1 VRDATGGP
9 AEEKTS
15 IKSLFMVA
23 VTGFEAQLPT
33 NHRSPSRRIPFD
45 GLVCRGSMEP
55 RSGAQTRTAQS
66 RRSLLL
72 MALLVAASF
81 SVFSAPVVLA
91 DGARDASIMLSVS
104 PTMQTVNPGE
114 SAEYTVTVR
123 NLGTE
128 PVTINLQSNED
139 TTQECNA
146 YTSTITQITG
156 QIEGGEVGEATMD
169 VNLAQGATDECDT
182 TVRATAQDGG
192 TPPGQPDQQETTVT
206 TKSGEGESGPL
217 YGVDLK
223 TDDADLEWDGSETM
237 VWDVEVENTGRVN
250 ETVILTIDENDN
262 PGCDP
267 SDLDIEV
274 DPSTVNID
282 NNSSEWVEVKAT
294 VPAGSSAAKYC
305 WTLHGQVQNDPT
317 QNASDDLD
325 LDLTVPEIH
334 ECTAQMSPTIISIDP
349 DSTGSAVVTFANT
362 GNSQFTIATTISGAK
377 SEWASFSGAS
387 SGLLPYD
394 DGQGEKEFTIQI
406 SPDDSAEAGSE
417 HVFTIEGNDGSSGPK
432 LCDVDLR
439 VIVGQS
445 HGAAISLSSTTIDQ
459 IEPGGNGTISVTV
472 MNLGNGPD
480 TLKLSTSAPPV
491 GWGISLSSSTV
502 NVGSRHG
509 TSSQATV
516 EVIVNAPFN
525 ALADAAITIEISVY
539 PNQGGEEYASDE
551 LTITVMPIHAWDVQ
565 ETTIKNQTGRSGTM
579 VNFPI
584 TIINDG
590 NLGDDFMFVVYF
602 TTRQDWATHFMD
614 GQTPVTSVVVPAFS
628 VKTVNLAVSI
638 DADGSG
644 EERDS
649 VFVTI
654 RIINSAIPC
663 PPHPQD
669 CPDEDGD
676 SIPDNQRE
684 LIFKATLSNRNHS
697 MAITIDE
704 AWSYGYGEPGSVQ
717 VILAP
722 GGSVSVPVWIENTGD
737 YTDDAYFLLSGL
749 EGIGTRSLQYE
760 GVDLALSGYQ
770 VEVAKAY
777 AAWNHSLNDYQA
789 DSEDSLAFHEVKSR
803 RCDVTCAENGV
814 EQWISLNSDNN
825 SHETRVYKVRATLII
840 TVSDGAENGAGGS
853 ATISVSSTKNTVQ
866 KSTVNIPILV
876 QSIKKIS
883 IDNNGVEELTVNY
896 PESATFSPTITNE
909 GNTPTEIRVFTSEGL
924 RGWVVSLE
932 ADLSG
937 ESNVV
942 DGITVPANTCSVDEG
957 NELTCIIQPG
967 TNITVR
973 AIVKSP
979 YGTAVADDF
988 TFTFSAEPVDLAIVG
1003 RVNQELEVHGMP
1015 QQGGLSFLGTTEG
1028 LTGISIGLLL
1038 LISYI
1043 FIEPKRR
1050 ARVAAK
1056 AARPKYVAELEPLPV
1071 NQSGAKRFKT
1081 NKIEMV
1087 AKEVGTESVVTITS
1101 STSDSVI
1108 GFAIRSTKGKG
1119 KRDMWVFA
1127 DDTRTKPQLHC
1138 IHRSKKK
1145 RIFDVMDSN
1154 SNTPFCVVKNFGK
1167 KKWSILRVDGSPWLD
1182 VQRSGRGGSKIWSFT
1197 SIDGDD
1203 VYGVISISKEESGM
1217 TELSAERFTSDL
1229 DARAMWLVSLAILMG

>member
-1 VRDATGGP
+1 
-9 AEEKTS
+9 
-15 IKSLFMVA
+15 
-23 VTGFEAQLPT
+23 
-33 NHRSPSRRIPFD
+33 
-45 GLVCRGSMEP
+45 MEP
-55 RSGAQTRTAQS
+55 RRRHQS
-66 RRSLLL
+66 HAAKSRGSLLL

-156 QIEGGEVGEATMD
+156 QIEAGEVGEATMD

-274 DPSTVNID
+274 DPSTVSID
-282 NNSSEWVEVKAT
+282 NNSSEWVEVEAT

-325 LDLTVPEIH
+325 LDLTIPEIH
-334 ECTAQMSPTIISIDP
+334 ECTAQLSPTMLSVDP
-349 DSTGSAVVTFANT
+349 DSTGSVIVTFYNT
-362 GNSQFTIATTISGAK
+362 GNTQFTISTTISAINDG
-377 SEWASFSGAS
+377 WASFAGSS

-394 DGQGEKEFTIQI
+394 DGSGERQFTIEI
-406 SPDDSAEAGSE
+406 TPDDKDEAGSE

-432 LCDVDLR
+432 LCETDLR

-445 HGAAISLSSTTIDQ
+445 HGAAISLSSSTIDQ
-459 IEPGGNGTISVTV
+459 VEPGGNGSISVTV

-491 GWGISLSSSTV
+491 GWGVSLSSSTV

-509 TSSQATV
+509 SSSQATV
-516 EVIVNAPFN
+516 EVVVNAPFN
-525 ALADAAITIEISVY
+525 ALADDAISIEISVY
-539 PNQGGEEYASDE
+539 PNNGGQSYAMEEV
-551 LTITVMPIHAWDVQ
+551 TITVMPIHAWDVQ
-565 ETTIKNQTGRSGTM
+565 ETTIKNQTGRSWTM

-584 TIINDG
+584 TIVNDG
-590 NLGDDFMFVVYF
+590 NIGDNFMLAVIFN
-602 TTRQDWATHFMD
+602 TRSSWATHFMD

-649 VFVTI
+649 ATMTI
-654 RIINSAIPC
+654 RITNSDD
-663 PPHPQD
+663 QNNG
-669 CPDEDGD
+669 DEDGD
-676 SIPDNQRE
+676 NIPDNQRE
-684 LIFKATLSNRNHS
+684 LNFKATLSNRNHS

-704 AWSYGYGEPGSVQ
+704 EWSYGYGEPGSVQ
-717 VILAP
+717 VVLAP

-737 YTDDAYFLLSGL
+737 YTDEAYFLLSGL
-749 EGIGTRSLQYE
+749 EGIGTRSLEYE
-760 GVDLALSGYQ
+760 GADLALSGYQ

-777 AAWNHSLNDYQA
+777 AAWNHSSNDYQA

-814 EQWISLNSDNN
+814 EQWISMNSDNT
-825 SHETRVYKVRATLII
+825 SHETRVYKIKVTLII
-840 TVSDGAENGAGGS
+840 TLSDGAENGAGGS

-883 IDNNGVEELTVNY
+883 IDNNGVDELTVNY

-942 DGITVPANTCSVDEG
+942 DGITVPANTCSVD
-957 NELTCIIQPG
+957 
-967 TNITVR
+967 
-973 AIVKSP
+973 
-979 YGTAVADDF
+979 
-988 TFTFSAEPVDLAIVG
+988 
-1003 RVNQELEVHGMP
+1003 
-1015 QQGGLSFLGTTEG
+1015 
-1028 LTGISIGLLL
+1028 
-1038 LISYI
+1038 
-1043 FIEPKRR
+1043 
-1050 ARVAAK
+1050 
-1056 AARPKYVAELEPLPV
+1056 
-1071 NQSGAKRFKT
+1071 
-1081 NKIEMV
+1081 
-1087 AKEVGTESVVTITS
+1087 
-1101 STSDSVI
+1101 
-1108 GFAIRSTKGKG
+1108 
-1119 KRDMWVFA
+1119 
-1127 DDTRTKPQLHC
+1127 
-1138 IHRSKKK
+1138 
-1145 RIFDVMDSN
+1145 
-1154 SNTPFCVVKNFGK
+1154 
-1167 KKWSILRVDGSPWLD
+1167 
-1182 VQRSGRGGSKIWSFT
+1182 
-1197 SIDGDD
+1197 
-1203 VYGVISISKEESGM
+1203 
-1217 TELSAERFTSDL
+1217 
-1229 DARAMWLVSLAILMG
+1229 

>member
-1 VRDATGGP
+1 
-9 AEEKTS
+9 
-15 IKSLFMVA
+15 
-23 VTGFEAQLPT
+23 
-33 NHRSPSRRIPFD
+33 
-45 GLVCRGSMEP
+45 
-55 RSGAQTRTAQS
+55 
-66 RRSLLL
+66 
-72 MALLVAASF
+72 MALLIAASF

-156 QIEGGEVGEATMD
+156 QIEAGEVGEATMD

-237 VWDVEVENTGRVN
+237 VWDIEVENTGRVN

-282 NNSSEWVEVKAT
+282 NNSSEWVEVEAT

-334 ECTAQMSPTIISIDP
+334 ECTAQLSTTMLSVDP
-349 DSTGSAVVTFANT
+349 DSTSSVIVTFYNT
-362 GNSQFTIATTISGAK
+362 GNTQFTISTTISAINDG
-377 SEWASFSGAS
+377 WASFSGSS

-394 DGQGEKEFTIQI
+394 DGSGERQFTIEI
-406 SPDDSAEAGSE
+406 TPDDKDEAGSE

-432 LCDVDLR
+432 LCETDLR

-445 HGAAISLSSTTIDQ
+445 HGAAISLSSSTIDQ
-459 IEPGGNGTISVTV
+459 VEPGGNGSISVTV
-472 MNLGNGPD
+472 MNLGNGQD

-491 GWGISLSSSTV
+491 GWGVSLSSSTV

-509 TSSQATV
+509 SSSQATV
-516 EVIVNAPFN
+516 EVVVNAPFN
-525 ALADAAITIEISVY
+525 ALADDAISIEISVY
-539 PNQGGEEYASDE
+539 PNNGGQSYAMEEV
-551 LTITVMPIHAWDVQ
+551 TITVMPIHAWDVQ

-590 NLGDDFMFVVYF
+590 NIGDNFMLAVIFN
-602 TTRQDWATHFMD
+602 TRSSWATHFMD

-649 VFVTI
+649 ATMTI
-654 RIINSAIPC
+654 RITNSDD
-663 PPHPQD
+663 QNNG
-669 CPDEDGD
+669 DEDGD
-676 SIPDNQRE
+676 NIPDNQRE
-684 LIFKATLSNRNHS
+684 LNFKATLSNRNHS
-697 MAITIDE
+697 MAISIDE
-704 AWSYGYGEPGSVQ
+704 EWSYGYGEPGSVQ
-717 VILAP
+717 VVLAP

-737 YTDDAYFLLSGL
+737 YTDDAYFLFSGL
-749 EGIGTRSLQYE
+749 EGIGTRSLEYE
-760 GVDLALSGYQ
+760 GTDLALSGYQ

-777 AAWNHSLNDYQA
+777 AAWNHSSNDYQA

-814 EQWISLNSDNN
+814 EQWISMNSDNT
-825 SHETRVYKVRATLII
+825 SHENRVYKIKVTLII
-840 TVSDGAENGAGGS
+840 TLSSGAENGAGGS

-866 KSTVNIPILV
+866 KTTVNIPILV

-942 DGITVPANTCSVDEG
+942 NGITVPANTCSIDEG
-957 NELTCIIQPG
+957 NELTCILQPG

-979 YGTAVADDF
+979 HGTAVADDF
-988 TFTFSAEPVDLAIVG
+988 VFTFSAEPVDLEIVG

-1015 QQGGLSFLGTTEG
+1015 EQGGLSFLGTTEG
-1028 LTGISIGLLL
+1028 LTGISIGLFL

-1050 ARVAAK
+1050 ARVASK

-1071 NQSGAKRFKT
+1071 TLSGAKRFKT

-1087 AKEVGTESVVTITS
+1087 AKQVGVESAVTITS

-1154 SNTPFCVVKNFGK
+1154 SNTPFCVVKNIGK

-1182 VQRSGRGGSKIWSFT
+1182 IHRSGLGSNKIWSFT

-1203 VYGVISISKEESGM
+1203 VYGAISISKEESGT
-1217 TELSAERFTSDL
+1217 TELSAERFTTDL
-1229 DARAMWLVSLAILMG
+1229 DARAMWLVALAILMG

>member
-1 VRDATGGP
+1 
-9 AEEKTS
+9 
-15 IKSLFMVA
+15 
-23 VTGFEAQLPT
+23 
-33 NHRSPSRRIPFD
+33 
-45 GLVCRGSMEP
+45 MEP
-55 RSGAQTRTAQS
+55 RRRHQS
-66 RRSLLL
+66 HAAKSRCSLLL

-156 QIEGGEVGEATMD
+156 QIEAGEVGEATMD

-274 DPSTVNID
+274 DPSTVSID
-282 NNSSEWVEVKAT
+282 NNSSEWVEVEAT

-325 LDLTVPEIH
+325 LDLTIPEIH
-334 ECTAQMSPTIISIDP
+334 ECTAQLSPTMLSVDP
-349 DSTGSAVVTFANT
+349 DSTGSVIVTFYNT
-362 GNSQFTIATTISGAK
+362 GNTQFTISTTISAINDG
-377 SEWASFSGAS
+377 WASFAGSS

-394 DGQGEKEFTIQI
+394 DGSGERQFTIEI
-406 SPDDSAEAGSE
+406 TPDDKDEAGSE

-432 LCDVDLR
+432 LCETDLR

-445 HGAAISLSSTTIDQ
+445 HGAAISLSSSTIDQ
-459 IEPGGNGTISVTV
+459 VEPGGNGSISVTV

-491 GWGISLSSSTV
+491 GWGVSLSSSTV

-509 TSSQATV
+509 SSSQATV
-516 EVIVNAPFN
+516 EVVVNAPFN
-525 ALADAAITIEISVY
+525 ALADDAISIEILVY
-539 PNQGGEEYASDE
+539 PNNGGQSYAMEEV
-551 LTITVMPIHAWDVQ
+551 TITVMPIHAWDVQ

-584 TIINDG
+584 TIVNDG
-590 NLGDDFMFVVYF
+590 NIGDNFMLAVIFN
-602 TTRQDWATHFMD
+602 TRSSWATHFMD

-649 VFVTI
+649 ATMTI
-654 RIINSAIPC
+654 RITNSDD
-663 PPHPQD
+663 QNNG
-669 CPDEDGD
+669 DEDGD
-676 SIPDNQRE
+676 NIPDNQRE
-684 LIFKATLSNRNHS
+684 LNFKATLSNRNHS

-704 AWSYGYGEPGSVQ
+704 EWSYGYGEPGSVQ
-717 VILAP
+717 VVLAP

-737 YTDDAYFLLSGL
+737 YTDEAYFLLSGL
-749 EGIGTRSLQYE
+749 EGIGTRSLEYE
-760 GVDLALSGYQ
+760 GADLALSGYQ

-777 AAWNHSLNDYQA
+777 AAWNHSSNDYQA

-803 RCDVTCAENGV
+803 RCDVNCAENGV
-814 EQWISLNSDNN
+814 EQWISMNSDNT
-825 SHETRVYKVRATLII
+825 SHETRVYKIKVTLII
-840 TVSDGAENGAGGS
+840 TLSDGAENGAGGS

-883 IDNNGVEELTVNY
+883 IDNNGVDELTVNY

-942 DGITVPANTCSVDEG
+942 DGVTVPANTCSVDEG
-957 NELTCIIQPG
+957 NELTCILQPG

-988 TFTFSAEPVDLAIVG
+988 VFTFSAEPVDLEIVG

-1015 QQGGLSFLGTTEG
+1015 EQGGLSFLGTTEG
-1028 LTGISIGLLL
+1028 LTGISIGLFL

-1050 ARVAAK
+1050 ARVASK

-1071 NQSGAKRFKT
+1071 TQSGAKRFKT

-1087 AKEVGTESVVTITS
+1087 AKQVGVESVVTITS

-1119 KRDMWVFA
+1119 KRDMWVFN

-1154 SNTPFCVVKNFGK
+1154 SNTPFCVVKNIGK

-1182 VQRSGRGGSKIWSFT
+1182 VHRSGLGSYKTWSFT
-1197 SIDGDD
+1197 SIDGED
-1203 VYGVISISKEESGM
+1203 VYGAISISKEESGT
-1217 TELSAERFTSDL
+1217 TELSAERFTTDL
-1229 DARAMWLVSLAILMG
+1229 DARAMWLVALAILMG

>member
-1 VRDATGGP
+1 M
-9 AEEKTS
+9 ECKTS
-15 IKSLFMVA
+15 PRPAFTKFSRKTLIVGA
-23 VTGFEAQLPT
+23 VVRFNQMFRM
-33 NHRSPSRRIPFD
+33 NHRSPCRRIPFD
-45 GLVCRGSMEP
+45 GQVGGGSMEP
-55 RSGAQTRTAQS
+55 RRRVKSRASQS
-66 RRSLLL
+66 RGSLLL
-72 MALLVAASF
+72 MAILIAASF

-91 DGARDASIMLSVS
+91 DGARDASIMLSVN
-104 PTMQTVNPGE
+104 PTTQTVNPGE

-123 NLGTE
+123 NLGAD
-128 PVTINLQSNED
+128 PVTINLQSSEEP
-139 TTQECNA
+139 TQECNA

-156 QIEGGEVGEATMD
+156 QIEGGASEEATLT
-169 VNLAQGATDECDT
+169 VTLAQGATDECDT
-182 TVRATAQDGG
+182 TVRATATEVG
-192 TPPGQPDQQETTVT
+192 TPGAPDQQESTVT

-223 TDDADLEWDGSETM
+223 IDEPDLEWDGSEIM
-237 VWDVEVENTGRVN
+237 EWDVEVENTGRVN
-250 ETVILTIDENDN
+250 ETVLLTIDENDN

-267 SDLDIEV
+267 SDLEIEV
-274 DPSTVNID
+274 DPSTVSID
-282 NNSSEWVEVKAT
+282 NESSEWVEVIVT
-294 VPAGSSAAKYC
+294 VPTGSSAARYC

-325 LDLTVPEIH
+325 LELTVPGIH
-334 ECTAQMSPTIISIDP
+334 ECSAGLSSSMINVDP
-349 DSTGSAVVTFANT
+349 ENMEVVVTVTFSNT
-362 GNSQFTIATTISGAK
+362 GNSQFTIATSISGAK
-377 SEWASFSGAS
+377 SEWASVSGAS

-394 DGQGEKEFTIQI
+394 DGEGEKEFTILI
-406 SPDDSAEAGSE
+406 DPDDSVGAGSE
-417 HVFTIEGNDGSSGPK
+417 HALTIEGNDGSSK
-432 LCDVDLR
+432 LCEVDLR

-445 HGAAISLSSTTIDQ
+445 HGAAMSLSTSTINQ
-459 IEPGGNGTISVTV
+459 VEPGGNGSIEVTV

-491 GWGISLSSSTV
+491 GWSVSLSSSTV

-516 EVIVNAPFN
+516 EVMVYAPYD
-525 ALADAAITIEISVY
+525 ALADDAISIEISVI
-539 PNQGGEEYASDE
+539 PNNGGEAYASDE
-551 LTITVMPIHAWDVQ
+551 VTITVMPIHDWDVE
-565 ETTIKNQTGRSGTM
+565 ETDIKNQTGRSGTM

-584 TIINDG
+584 TLVNDG
-590 NLGDDFMFVVYF
+590 NIGDDFMFAVIF
-602 TTRQDWATHFMD
+602 NTRSTWATHFMD

-628 VKTVNLAVSI
+628 EKTVNLAVSI
-638 DADGSG
+638 DAEGVG

-649 VFVTI
+649 ATLTI
-654 RIINSAIPC
+654 RITNSATPC
-663 PPHPQD
+663 PPQPQD
-669 CPDEDGD
+669 CDEDGD
-676 SIPDNQRE
+676 DIPDNQRE
-684 LIFKATLSNRNHS
+684 SSFKATLSNRNHS

-704 AWSYGYGEPGSVQ
+704 AWSHGYGEPGAVQ

-737 YTDDAYFLLSGL
+737 FTDEAYFLLSGL
-749 EGIGTRSLQYE
+749 EGIGTRSLEYE
-760 GVDLALSGYQ
+760 GADLAQSGYQ
-770 VEVAKAY
+770 VEVDKAF
-777 AAWNHSLNDYQA
+777 AAWNYLSNDYEA
-789 DSEDSLAFHEVKSR
+789 DSEDSLAFHEVKNK

-814 EQWISLNSDNN
+814 EQWISVNSDNN
-825 SHETRVYKVRATLII
+825 SHETRVYKIRATLII

-883 IDNNGVEELTVNY
+883 IDSNGVDELTVNY
-896 PESATFSPTITNE
+896 PDSATFSPTITND

-942 DGITVPANTCSVDEG
+942 NGITMAANTCSVDEG
-957 NELTCIIQPG
+957 NELTCILQPG

-979 YGTAVADDF
+979 HGTAVGDDF
-988 TFTFSAEPVDLAIVG
+988 VFTFSAEPVDLEIVG

-1028 LTGISIGLLL
+1028 LAGISIGLIL

-1050 ARVAAK
+1050 ARVASK

-1081 NKIEMV
+1081 NRVEMV
-1087 AKEVGTESVVTITS
+1087 AKEVGAESVVTITS

-1108 GFAIRSTKGKG
+1108 GFANRSTKGKG

-1127 DDTRTKPQLHC
+1127 DASRTKPQLHC

-1145 RIFDVMDSN
+1145 RIFDVMDTN
-1154 SNTPFCVVKNFGK
+1154 SNTPFCVLKNIGK

-1182 VQRSGRGGSKIWSFT
+1182 VHRSGLGSSKTWSF
-1197 SIDGDD
+1197 SPLDGDD
-1203 VYGVISISKEESGM
+1203 IYGTISVNYGDDGT
-1217 TELSAERFTSDL
+1217 TELSAERFTTDL
-1229 DARAMWLVSLAILMG
+1229 DARALWLVALAILME

>member
-1 VRDATGGP
+1 
-9 AEEKTS
+9 
-15 IKSLFMVA
+15 
-23 VTGFEAQLPT
+23 
-33 NHRSPSRRIPFD
+33 
-45 GLVCRGSMEP
+45 MEP
-55 RSGAQTRTAQS
+55 RRRVKSRASQS
-66 RRSLLL
+66 RGSLLL
-72 MALLVAASF
+72 MAILIAASF

-91 DGARDASIMLSVS
+91 DGARDASIMLSVN
-104 PTMQTVNPGE
+104 PTTQTVNPGE

-123 NLGTE
+123 NLGAD
-128 PVTINLQSNED
+128 PVTINLQSSEE

-156 QIEGGEVGEATMD
+156 QIEAGASEEATLT
-169 VNLAQGATDECDT
+169 VTLTQGATDECDT
-182 TVRATAQDGG
+182 TVRATATEVG
-192 TPPGQPDQQETTVT
+192 TPGAPDQQESTVT

-223 TDDADLEWDGSETM
+223 IDEPDLEWDGSDTM
-237 VWDVEVENTGRVN
+237 EWDVEVENTGRVN
-250 ETVILTIDENDN
+250 ETVLLTIDENDN

-267 SDLDIEV
+267 SDLEIEV
-274 DPSTVNID
+274 DPSTVSID
-282 NNSSEWVEVKAT
+282 NESSEWVEVIVT
-294 VPAGSSAAKYC
+294 VPAGSSAAMYC

-325 LDLTVPEIH
+325 LELSVPEIH
-334 ECTAQMSPTIISIDP
+334 ECSASLYPPMVNADP
-349 DSTGSAVVTFANT
+349 GEEESVIVTFSNT
-362 GNSQFTIATTISGAK
+362 GNSQFTISTSISGAK
-377 SEWASFSGAS
+377 SEWASVSGAS
-387 SGLLPYD
+387 SGLLSYD
-394 DGQGEKEFTIQI
+394 DGEGEKEFTILI
-406 SPDDSAEAGSE
+406 DPDDSVGAGSE
-417 HVFTIEGNDGSSGPK
+417 HVLTIEGNDGSSGPT
-432 LCDVDLR
+432 LCEVDLR

-445 HGAAISLSSTTIDQ
+445 HGAAMSLSTSTINQ
-459 IEPGGNGTISVTV
+459 VEPGGNGSIEVTV

-491 GWGISLSSSTV
+491 GWSVSLSSSTV

-516 EVIVNAPFN
+516 EVMVYAPFD
-525 ALADAAITIEISVY
+525 ALADDAFSIVISVI
-539 PNQGGEEYASDE
+539 PNNGGEAYASDE
-551 LTITVMPIHAWDVQ
+551 VTITVMPIHDWDVE
-565 ETTIKNQTGRSGTM
+565 ETDIKNQTGRSGTM

-584 TIINDG
+584 TLVNDG
-590 NLGDDFMFVVYF
+590 NIGDDFMFAVIF
-602 TTRQDWATHFMD
+602 NTRSTWATHFMD

-628 VKTVNLAVSI
+628 EKTVNLAVSI
-638 DADGSG
+638 DAEGVG

-649 VFVTI
+649 ATLTI
-654 RIINSAIPC
+654 RITNSATPC
-663 PPHPQD
+663 PPQPQD
-669 CPDEDGD
+669 CDEDGD
-676 SIPDNQRE
+676 DIPDNQRE
-684 LIFKATLSNRNHS
+684 SSFKATLSNRNHS

-704 AWSYGYGEPGSVQ
+704 AWSYGYGEPGAVQ

-737 YTDDAYFLLSGL
+737 FTDEAYFLLNGL
-749 EGIGTRSLQYE
+749 EGIGTRSLEYE
-760 GVDLALSGYQ
+760 GADLAQSGYQ
-770 VEVAKAY
+770 VEVDKAF
-777 AAWNHSLNDYQA
+777 AAWNHLSNDYEA
-789 DSEDSLAFHEVKSR
+789 DSEDSPAFHEVKNK

-814 EQWISLNSDNN
+814 EQWISVNSDNN
-825 SHETRVYKVRATLII
+825 SHETRVYKIRVTLII

-883 IDNNGVEELTVNY
+883 IDSNGVDELTVNY
-896 PESATFSPTITNE
+896 PDSATFSPTITND

-937 ESNVV
+937 ESNIVN
-942 DGITVPANTCSVDEG
+942 GITVAANTCSVDEG
-957 NELTCIIQPG
+957 NELTCILQPG

-979 YGTAVADDF
+979 HGTAVGDDF
-988 TFTFSAEPVDLAIVG
+988 VFTFSAEPVDLEIVG

-1028 LTGISIGLLL
+1028 LAGISIGLIL

-1050 ARVAAK
+1050 ARVASK

-1081 NKIEMV
+1081 NRVEMV
-1087 AKEVGTESVVTITS
+1087 AKEVGAESVVTITS

-1108 GFAIRSTKGKG
+1108 GFANRSTKGKG

-1127 DDTRTKPQLHC
+1127 DTSRTKPQLHC

-1145 RIFDVMDSN
+1145 RIFDVMDTN
-1154 SNTPFCVVKNFGK
+1154 SNTPFCVLKNISK

-1182 VQRSGRGGSKIWSFT
+1182 VHRSGMGSSKTWSF
-1197 SIDGDD
+1197 SPLDGDD
-1203 VYGVISISKEESGM
+1203 IYGTISVNYGDDGT
-1217 TELSAERFTSDL
+1217 TELSAERFTTDL
-1229 DARAMWLVSLAILMG
+1229 DARALWLVALAILMG